1 MPKKLLIFDFDGT
14 IADTLVIAEQI
25 MHELAPEF
33 NLPKV
38 SREEFIHL
46 KHKSIPELLKIS
58 GLSWTQVPLFIHKA
72 RLGFKKYIHQ
82 VQPIAGMPKI
92 LRSLKNRG
100 YRLGILTSNSPES
113 VSTFL
118 SHHELQLFE
127 FVYSPAS
134 LFGKARVIRRVIK
147 KTQLEAKEVVMIGD
161 EVRDVDAAHKAGVDA
176 IAVTWGFNSAEL
188 LQSHSP
194 GYILEEPEAFLQLF
208 P

>member
-33 NLPKV
+33 NLPTV

-46 KHKSIPELLKIS
+46 KHKSIAELLKIS
-58 GLSWTQVPLFIHKA
+58 GLSWTQVPLFIRKA

-82 VQPIAGMPKI
+82 VQPIAGMPEI
-92 LRSLKNRG
+92 LRRLQSRG
-100 YRLGILTSNSPES
+100 YHMGILTSNSPES
-113 VSTFL
+113 VNAFL

-147 KTQLEAKEVVMIGD
+147 KNQMETQDVVMIGD

-176 IAVTWGFNSAEL
+176 VAVTWGFNSAEL
-188 LQSHSP
+188 LQSHNP
-194 GYILEEPEAFLQLF
+194 QYILQQPGEFLQLF